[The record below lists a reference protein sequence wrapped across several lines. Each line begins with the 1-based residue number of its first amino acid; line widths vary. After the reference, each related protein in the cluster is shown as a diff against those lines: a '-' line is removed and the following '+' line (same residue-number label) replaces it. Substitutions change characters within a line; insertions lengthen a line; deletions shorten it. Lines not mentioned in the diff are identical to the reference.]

1 MKWWFVMDLKH
12 NMLCEYGI
20 NERRCHIF
28 KWIWVP
34 LLPLPYTI
42 RLASSSSSSLC
53 CFSVQ
58 LFWPLCVLCC
68 LYTHSA
74 LSLSLSCSFVRS
86 LTHSLSTFRVS
97 TRSHTLNADENT
109 HNTSSFTCI
118 YAFIL
123 SVSFISFALL
133 CQDYLSHSLPRSL
146 LHLRHRRRRRRC
158 RFFSLFSIFIFPFLL
173 RYLCRSVHL
182 LSTQRAHL
190 SLTNVCKV

>member
-42 RLASSSSSSLC
+42 RLRRFAGSA
-53 CFSVQ
+53 FS
-58 LFWPLCVLCC
+58 FSGPCVYWAA
-68 LYTHSA
+68 YTHTRR
-74 LSLSLSCSFVRS
+74 SLL
-86 LTHSLSTFRVS
+86 LTHSVSTFGVS

-118 YAFIL
+118 FICIYTFIL
-123 SVSFISFALL
+123 SVSLVSFALP
-133 CQDYLSHSLPRSL
+133 CQVYLFRSLLHSL